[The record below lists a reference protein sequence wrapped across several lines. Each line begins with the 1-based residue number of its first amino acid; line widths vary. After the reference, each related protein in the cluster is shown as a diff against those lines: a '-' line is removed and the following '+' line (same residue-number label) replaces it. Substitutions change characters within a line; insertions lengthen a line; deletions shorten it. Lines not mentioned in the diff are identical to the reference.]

1 MHIIAR
7 GVELLGRSLPEEA
20 RLFRGEIPRMKKLIL
35 LTTVG
40 ILTVVASGCRQGGLF
55 RRGAPVQAVAI
66 PASPVYCDPCATTAP
81 PCDPCAPCGASAM
94 GVSSGP
100 MVVAPGP
107 ETYVPAPVR

>member
-1 MHIIAR
+1 
-7 GVELLGRSLPEEA
+7 
-20 RLFRGEIPRMKKLIL
+20 MKKMIL
-35 LTTVG
+35 LTAIG

-66 PASPVYCDPCATTAP
+66 PASPVYCDPCATTTV
-81 PCDPCAPCGASAM
+81 PCDPCAPSGACAT
-94 GVSSGP
+94 GAVSVP